1 MTAGFTARPKRLW
14 VDAAIAVGVAVVL
27 SMRVAVPVEAD
38 APDPDWRAYLLAVS
52 FGVVLLWRRRH
63 PAGTLVATLLLF
75 MAYYSLGFGAIGAM
89 WPLAPALF
97 NAALYDRTRLAA
109 LVAVFTLSGALLWR
123 LFFEPEESTLAM
135 VNDVLSDAALATA
148 VILAGSVIVGRRRLM
163 AEMERREQALAAER
177 EAVAR
182 RRVSDE
188 RLHIAREVHDV
199 VAHGLAGIGVQAR
212 LAEELVDTDIDGARS
227 ALRAVIDSTSEAMQ
241 RLRTTVGSLRD
252 SRPTTSAPP
261 LADLASSI
269 AGIDVTVNADDL
281 SDLPS
286 VDAVTRAIV
295 REALTNTVRHADAA
309 QARVT
314 VERDQDSVVVSVTDD
329 GNGDEVV
336 EGNGIRG
343 MRERVSAA
351 GGTLDVGPD
360 AGGGFTVRAE
370 IPT

>member
-1 MTAGFTARPKRLW
+1 M
-14 VDAAIAVGVAVVL
+14 DAAIAAGVAVVL

-38 APDPDWRAYLLAVS
+38 APDPDWRAYLLAAL
-52 FGVVLLWRRRH
+52 FGVVMLWRRRH
-63 PAGTLVATLLLF
+63 PAGTLLATLVLF

-97 NAALYDRTRLAA
+97 NAALYDRARLAA
-109 LVAVFTLSGALLWR
+109 IVAVSTLSGAMLWR

-148 VILAGSVIVGRRRLM
+148 VILAGSVIVGRRRLV
-163 AEMERREQALAAER
+163 AEMKRREQALAAER

-188 RLHIAREVHDV
+188 RLHMAREVHDV
-199 VAHGLAGIGVQAR
+199 VAHSLAGIGVQAR

-227 ALRAVIDSTSEAMQ
+227 ALRAVIDSTSEAMR
-241 RLRTTVGSLRD
+241 RLRSTVGSLRD
-252 SRPTTSAPP
+252 SPAATSAPP
-261 LADLASSI
+261 IADLAASI
-269 AGIDVTVNADDL
+269 VGIDVTVDTVDL

-286 VDAVTRAIV
+286 VEAVTRAIV
-295 REALTNTVRHADAA
+295 REALTNTVRHAGATEA
-309 QARVT
+309 TVT
-314 VERDQDSVVVSVTDD
+314 VDRNRDSVTVVVTDD
-329 GNGDEVV
+329 GNGNEVV

-343 MRERVSAA
+343 MRERVTAV
-351 GGTLDVGPD
+351 GGTLETGPD
-360 AGGGFTVRAE
+360 PGGGFTVRAE